1 MALMIAEQIEF
12 TVQAG
17 RADVAN
23 CSGAPV
29 DRMASEKVFDAIAWL
44 SSATVTRMLNRP
56 ATVGVPLKTP
66 AVDKVSPDGSPTPV
80 HV

>member
-1 MALMIAEQIEF
+1 
-12 TVQAG
+12 
-17 RADVAN
+17 
-23 CSGAPV
+23 
-29 DRMASEKVFDAIAWL
+29 
-44 SSATVTRMLNRP
+44 VTRMLNRP